1 MKINKIATAIGLT
14 LALSATANA
23 GVLPDSQKQNDWYSA
38 AETKLTE
45 KEAAAQAE
53 QTFKAKN
60 VILFVGDG
68 MGITTLTASRIMA
81 GQMEGKSGEEGL
93 LSFEELT
100 YSAQIKTYNVDAQTP
115 DSAGTMTAII
125 SGVKTDV
132 GVIGV
137 NENIERGKCATVAG
151 NELITATELAEIK
164 GLATGVV
171 STARITHAT
180 PAATYA

>member
-68 MGITTLTASRIMA
+68 MGISTLTASRIMA
-81 GQMEGKSGEEGL
+81 GQMDGKSGEEG
-93 LSFEELT
+93 FE
-100 YSAQIKTYNVDAQTP
+100 P
-115 DSAGTMTAII
+115 G
-125 SGVKTDV
+125 TDV
-132 GVIGV
+132 G
-137 NENIERGKCATVAG
+137 K
-151 NELITATELAEIK
+151 
-164 GLATGVV
+164 
-171 STARITHAT
+171 
-180 PAATYA
+180 